1 MAEAVGRLKELSA
14 DEAERLLA
22 INREKWLWD
31 KAARERQALR
41 DGEAKGLKKGLAK
54 GLKQGL
60 EKGLKQGLEKKQTEI
75 AERLLGMKMPVADI
89 AAATGLSV
97 ANIERLATKKPR
109 RG

>member
-60 EKGLKQGLEKKQTEI
+60 EKKQTEI

>member
-41 DGEAKGLKKGLAK
+41 DGEAKGLKKGLA
-54 GLKQGL
+54 Q
-60 EKGLKQGLEKKQTEI
+60 KQTEI